1 MTTTVGSILPKKV
14 EIRWPSGIVQTLENV
29 RGDQILQVD
38 EPPAGKPPGN

>member
-1 MTTTVGSILPKKV
+1 MTRTVGSILPKKV

-38 EPPAGKPPGN
+38 EPSAGKAPGD